1 MLLLKFSQYHNI
13 HKPWKTYI
21 YIYIHISIKV
31 VLIYKILFS
40 YPSTFIDDQ
49 FQKFFFEYMSSS
61 SSPFLPFI
69 TDEKEFFLMRHKK
82 IDQPTPRQSQVAMS
96 AATAAIN
103 NDQTDEEQNESKE
116 SSIKKTRKKRNK
128 LWR

>member
-1 MLLLKFSQYHNI
+1 
-13 HKPWKTYI
+13 
-21 YIYIHISIKV
+21 
-31 VLIYKILFS
+31 
-40 YPSTFIDDQ
+40 
-49 FQKFFFEYMSSS
+49 MSSS